1 MRTHIVFFR
10 QHPYTLDSIQEW
22 RMTVTLSM
30 LRCPDDVA
38 PETRTVSGGEFSI
51 GRGAENDWVLPDP
64 ERGLSKR
71 HCVLAFRAGSWE
83 VADVSTN
90 GTFVNR
96 EGEPIGRGQ
105 VRDLRDG
112 DRLCFGAY
120 EIEVH
125 IDAAALPQRM
135 ANAPGSSA
143 ARRSADP
150 PELFALDPFA
160 TSSNGETDGRRQR
173 DPFLDQA
180 SADDPFSDG
189 IGSSSVRL
197 PADYD
202 PLAPDPVDR
211 GFRGPTQSDHTP
223 HIEDAFAPPPAHSAL
238 PEDWDREFIRP
249 SSSPAATPGAE
260 TSPQSTPIRTPPLVT
275 TAAPREEPVSA
286 PTPVRSAPPAPAPTP
301 ATDEL
306 LTAFLRGAGLTDL
319 HPDDPAVAMEA
330 LGAAFRAVV
339 SGLRQAMIARAA
351 VKGEFR
357 IEQTMIRARGNNPL
371 KFSIGDDDALAALIG
386 TGRHSEM
393 GAVEAVSDA
402 LRDIRLHELAAM
414 AAMQSAVRALLA
426 EFDPGKLCKA
436 GERGGLSLI
445 PAQRKAHAW
454 DAFERLHARVT
465 AALMDDFD
473 SVFGKAFARAYE
485 GALAQISAKEAER

>member
-1 MRTHIVFFR
+1 M
-10 QHPYTLDSIQEW
+10 TL
-22 RMTVTLSM
+22 TLSM

-38 PETRTVSGGEFSI
+38 PETRTVAGGEFSI

-71 HCVLAFRAGSWE
+71 HCVLGFRAGSWQ

-135 ANAPGSSA
+135 AAASGPSA
-143 ARRSADP
+143 AGRSAAA

-160 TSSNGETDGRRQR
+160 ASSNRAEDGRFPRGPQFDHASAE
-173 DPFLDQA
+173 DPFTAGL
-180 SADDPFSDG
+180 
-189 IGSSSVRL
+189 GSGSVSL

-202 PLAPDPVDR
+202 PLAPDPADR
-211 GFRGPTQSDHTP
+211 EFRGPTQSDHTP
-223 HIEDAFAPPPAHSAL
+223 HIEDAFSPPHAHSVL
-238 PEDWDREFIRP
+238 PEDWDREVGPPP
-249 SSSPAATPGAE
+249 SPLATAPAPE
-260 TSPQSTPIRTPPLVT
+260 TNPQSAPIPMPPVT
-275 TAAPREEPVSA
+275 APAAPREEPVSA
-286 PTPVRSAPPAPAPTP
+286 PTPVRSAPPAPAPP
-301 ATDEL
+301 HATDEL
-306 LTAFLRGAGLTDL
+306 LAAFLGGA
-319 HPDDPAVAMEA
+319 A
-330 LGAAFRAVV
+330 LGAAFRAIV

-402 LRDIRLHELAAM
+402 LRDIRLHELATM

-426 EFDPGKLCKA
+426 EFDPGKLSQA
-436 GERGGLSLI
+436 AERGGLSLLA
-445 PAQRKAHAW
+445 AQRKAHAW
-454 DAFERLHARVT
+454 DAFERLHARIT

-485 GALAQISAKEAER
+485 GALAQISAKEPDR